1 MQQQLLNIFICACII
16 TSCNNGEAD
25 KKTTNNGIESI
36 TETTDTGWVNL
47 FDGTSTNGWHSYG
60 KASIGSAWKVAE
72 GSLYLD
78 TTKKEGW
85 QISDGGDIVSNNEY
99 ENFHLKLDWKVAPG
113 GNSGIIF
120 FVHEDTSEYD
130 FVWQTGPEMQVLDNA
145 AHPDAKIVKH
155 RAGDLYDLIS
165 CSVETVKPA
174 GEWNAAEIIT
184 QNATLT
190 FILNGTVVVKTTL
203 WDDRWSQIIASSKF
217 NSMPG
222 FGTFKKGKLALQDHG
237 NAVWFRN
244 IQIKEL

>member
-1 MQQQLLNIFICACII
+1 MRQQLLNILICACIL
-16 TSCNNGEAD
+16 TSCNNGETD
-25 KKTTNNGIESI
+25 KKTTNNV
-36 TETTDTGWVNL
+36 TKNVTVTTDTGWVNL
-47 FDGTSTNGWHSYG
+47 FDGTSTEGWHSYG
-60 KASIGSAWKVAE
+60 KASIGSAWKVAD

-85 QISDGGDIVSNNEY
+85 QISDGGDIVSNKEY

-120 FVHEDTSEYD
+120 FVNEDTSQYD
-130 FVWQTGPEMQVLDNA
+130 YVWQTGPEMQVLDNA

-174 GEWNAAEIIT
+174 GEWNAAEIIV
-184 QNATLT
+184 QNAALT
-190 FILNGTVVVKTTL
+190 FMLNGTVVVTTTL
-203 WDDRWSQIIASSKF
+203 WDDQWRQRIAKSKF
-217 NSMPG
+217 NSMTG
-222 FGTFKKGKLALQDHG
+222 FGTFKKGKIALQDHG